1 MWKSFLA
8 KQWPNLLI
16 VALCLMLYAVNGKVK
31 EYRHRADTLETTV
44 SNLNQEVKQTKIRL
58 YDSIELYQAQ
68 VRNLDM
74 TRKNLKAR
82 YDKLLAA
89 SNTKP
94 KDVNSVAEVASVVH
108 EIDTVIAEVDSF
120 GGVRANLTDPFVNI
134 DVTVFPDRK
143 TIIEYIMRD
152 SLTILNVQKK
162 HSWLFGLI
170 KWNEHKETKVINH
183 NPKAKVVSL
192 QTIDIFE

>member
-1 MWKSFLA
+1 MWKSFLT

-44 SNLNQEVKQTKIRL
+44 SNLNQEVRQTKIRL

-89 SNTKP
+89 SSTKP
-94 KDVNSVAEVASVVH
+94 KDVSSVAEVASVVH

-120 GGVRANLTDPFVNI
+120 GGVKANLTDPFVNI

-143 TIIEYIMRD
+143 TIIEYMMRD